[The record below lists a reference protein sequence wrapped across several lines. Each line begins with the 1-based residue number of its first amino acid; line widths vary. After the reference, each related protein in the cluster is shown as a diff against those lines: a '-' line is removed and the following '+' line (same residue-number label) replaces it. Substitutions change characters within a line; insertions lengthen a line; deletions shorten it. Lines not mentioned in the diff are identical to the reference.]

1 MTTEAELT
9 RRVEKIEE
17 HCPAQV
23 NMCRQNFEA
32 IEAKLTKGAVKF
44 GRHETRINHMEN
56 CMNSVKHDVGQIRAT
71 WNKTMSG
78 IVVACILLAIN
89 AILLLFG

>member
-1 MTTEAELT
+1 VAEATELE

-23 NMCRQNFEA
+23 NMCRQNFET
-32 IEAKLTKGAVKF
+32 ISTNLTKGAVTF
-44 GRHETRINHMEN
+44 GRHETRINHVED
-56 CMNSVKHDVGQIRAT
+56 CMNSVKHDVGQMRAS

-89 AILLLFG
+89 AMLLLFG

>member
-1 MTTEAELT
+1 MTEADLL

-23 NMCRQNFEA
+23 NMCRQNFET
-32 IEAKLTKGAVKF
+32 IRTNLTKGAVTF
-44 GRHETRINHMEN
+44 GRHETRINHMES

-89 AILLLFG
+89 AVILLFG